1 MAIYCSFEF
10 ISGCMLGFEFAED
23 ETINYIIIDLLIA
36 RININW
42 DK

>member
-1 MAIYCSFEF
+1 MDIYCGFEL
-10 ISGCMLGFEFAED
+10 ISGFMIGFEFAED
-23 ETINYIIIDLLIA
+23 ETINYIIIDLGIV

>member
-1 MAIYCSFEF
+1 MEIYCQLEL
-10 ISGCMLGFEFAED
+10 ISGFMIGIELAED
-23 ETINYIIIDLLIA
+23 DSINYLFIDLGIV